1 VPETELYEL
10 LQIQRRRLV
19 TWLKAAR
26 QATLDDVMQTALQV
40 STSSTGSLSASDD
53 QLDDANRWARIAGAR
68 SGGRYAVGSTRAVTG
83 GAEAAAAEG
92 EGGGAAARGAAGEGK
107 RGGAAPTST
116 STSASTSGSPRGAA
130 GGGGS
135 SPPKLKRADSADSR
149 VGEVVD
155 TGQLGVEIDVQISQM
170 TLRSKHLSALE
181 TEVANHQDV
190 IEVFGDATM
199 QVGQLILLLEY
210 LSLNLPATRPRCWS
224 GRSTGGGCGW
234 SA

>member
-1 VPETELYEL
+1 
-10 LQIQRRRLV
+10 
-19 TWLKAAR
+19 
-26 QATLDDVMQTALQV
+26 MQTALQV

-92 EGGGAAARGAAGEGK
+92 EGGGAAARGAAGERK
-107 RGGAAPTST
+107 RGAAPTST

-199 QVGQLILLLEY
+199 QVGSSFYYWNIYPLTYRPSGLAAGAGGAPAAAAAGRPEPRARVLAHAAPG
-210 LSLNLPATRPRCWS
+210 LPSRRRRVGARV
-224 GRSTGGGCGW
+224 
-234 SA
+234 